1 MAPAL
6 LYPDAM
12 RNLGLVVTLAVAMLS
27 AGCIAAPALAPAA
40 LSAGGDLVKAGAVRL
55 GGSTFRT
62 FSLPLAEVR
71 PAVKSTLEVLGF
83 PAPSEEAGE
92 ERTVLHAEGV
102 DRTVRIDLQPITPVM
117 TQVRVSVRKSTL
129 GQDPATASE
138 LIARIEQKL
147 APAEAR
153 QARRKVSERP
163 SK

>member
-1 MAPAL
+1 MRTPVIAAL
-6 LYPDAM
+6 LAIA
-12 RNLGLVVTLAVAMLS
+12 LVS

-40 LSAGGDLVKAGAVRL
+40 VSAGGDLVKAGAVRL

-71 PAVKSTLEVLGF
+71 AAVKTTLESLGF
-83 PAPSEEAGE
+83 PPASEQTGE
-92 ERTVLHAEGV
+92 ERIVLHAESA

-117 TQVRVSVRKSTL
+117 TQVRVSVRKATFS
-129 GQDPATASE
+129 QDPATASE